1 MSNPRKKE
9 LLHVATL
16 GRTVGLKGDMKL
28 HIDSDFPEQFAAG
41 AEFLLEGGRSVR
53 LSHVNM
59 ERGTVRLEGCD
70 TPEDAKRYTNAK
82 LYTTYEAT
90 REQCKLEEGQYFWF
104 DIIGCEVVEDGRE
117 LGTVKE
123 IERIG
128 AVNYLSVKTDA
139 LLVAQGES
147 KNFLIPYHPPFI
159 VSTDIG
165 AKTIEVQ
172 GGPDLLQAS

>member
-28 HIDSDFPEQFAAG
+28 HDKSDFPEQFVAG
-41 AEFLLEGGRSVR
+41 AEFFVDANRTVR
-53 LSHVNM
+53 LGYVNM
-59 ERGTVRLEGCD
+59 ERGIVRLEGCD
-70 TPEDAKRYTNAK
+70 TPEEAKRYTNAK

-90 REQCKLEEGQYFWF
+90 REQCELEEGQYFWF

-128 AVNYLSVKTDA
+128 AVDYLAVKTDA

-147 KNFLIPYHPPFI
+147 KSFLIPYQPPFV

-172 GGPDLLQAS
+172 GGLDLLQAS